1 MRGDEPA
8 ARAAIVGLLEIDPGR
23 VAQELRRRYGADYQV
38 VCTTAAVDANNA
50 LVAARESGQAVAV
63 TMTDRLGGGPEGAA
77 FLERTRELHPLAK
90 RVLLIDWGGWRDPR
104 VADGVREAMAS
115 GLIDYY
121 AIRPAA
127 TPDEDFHRLIAEL
140 LQEWARAQA
149 PAASEAT
156 LIGSEG
162 TPRVHELRTLLAG
175 SGVPFQFA
183 EHRSP
188 EACRLLGHD
197 ERTAAGGDTPVLV
210 VRGGQV
216 LRDPSDAEVARGFGV
231 DTELPPTSDFDVVIV
246 GAGPS
251 GLTAAV
257 YASSEGLTT
266 LLIDRHGIGGQA
278 ATSSLIR
285 NYLGFS
291 RGITGGELAQRAYQQ
306 AWVFGASFALM
317 REVQA
322 LRGDERRWI
331 VELDRNDTARASTVV
346 IAAGVAYRRLG
357 VPTLDRLIGSGVYY
371 GASVSEARLQ
381 TGGSSFVVGA
391 GNSAGQAA
399 LHLSRFA
406 HDVTLVVRGHTL
418 ADSMSN
424 YLRETLAATEN
435 ILIRLHT
442 EVVDGAGASRLEEL
456 TLRDRGTREVE
467 RLPASSLF
475 IMIGAEPRTDWLP
488 DAVERDAHG
497 YLLTGVDLV
506 RDGTLPPAWPLQRA
520 PFNLETSAPGV
531 FAVGDVRHGSTKRVA
546 SGVGE
551 GSVVIAE
558 IHRLLQA
565 T

>member
-1 MRGDEPA
+1 MRGGEPA
-8 ARAAIVGLLEIDPGR
+8 AEPAIVGLLEIDPGR

-38 VCTTAAVDANNA
+38 VCTSAAVDANNFLDAA
-50 LVAARESGQAVAV
+50 LESGQAVAV
-63 TMTDRLGGGPEGAA
+63 AMTDRLGGGPEGAA
-77 FLERTRELHPLAK
+77 FLKQTRELHPLAK

-104 VADGVREAMAS
+104 VADRVREAMAS

-156 LIGSEG
+156 LIGREG

-183 EHRSP
+183 EHGSP
-188 EACRLLGHD
+188 EARKLLGHD

-210 VRGGQV
+210 VRDGQV
-216 LRDPSDAEVARGFGV
+216 LRDPSDARVAQAFGV
-231 DTELPPTSDFDVVIV
+231 DTELPATSDFDVVIV

-257 YASSEGLTT
+257 YASSEGLST

-306 AWVFGASFALM
+306 AWVFGTNFALM

-322 LRGDERRWI
+322 LRGDDRGWI
-331 VELDRNDTARASTVV
+331 VELDQNGTARASSVV
-346 IAAGVAYRRLG
+346 IAAGVTYRRLG
-357 VPTLDRLIGSGVYY
+357 VPALERLIGSGVYY
-371 GASVSEARLQ
+371 GASASEARLQ

-406 HDVTLVVRGHTL
+406 HDVTLLARGHTL
-418 ADSMSN
+418 AASMSN

-435 ILIRLHT
+435 VSIRLHT
-442 EVVDGAGASRLEEL
+442 EVVSGVGAGRLEEL
-456 TLRDRGTREVE
+456 SLRDRGSGEVE

-475 IMIGAEPRTDWLP
+475 IMIGAEPRTEWLP
-488 DAVERDAHG
+488 DAIERDPQG
-497 YLLTGVDLV
+497 YLLTGVDLI
-506 RDGTLPPAWPLQRA
+506 RDGALPPAWPLPRA
-520 PFNLETSAPGV
+520 PFNLETSAPRI

-558 IHRLLQA
+558 IHRLLQDA
-565 T
+565 